1 MSYLWGDNLSEDPHT
16 DCSERLFISTIMQD
30 TKGES
35 GQDYQLGYGRVLISN
50 GAACKLG
57 SLFPMKIQ
65 TAVYFNFMH
74 MEGCATLSR
83 VAGDL
88 EMAVHMR
95 GGWV

>member
-1 MSYLWGDNLSEDPHT
+1 M
-16 DCSERLFISTIMQD
+16 
-30 TKGES
+30 
-35 GQDYQLGYGRVLISN
+35 LISS

-57 SLFPMKIQ
+57 SLSPMKIQ

-74 MEGCATLSR
+74 MEGCASLSR

-95 GGWV
+95 GGWVKTLKNAPFVPELLDG

>member
-1 MSYLWGDNLSEDPHT
+1 M
-16 DCSERLFISTIMQD
+16 RD

-35 GQDYQLGYGRVLISN
+35 GQDYQLGYARVLISS

-57 SLFPMKIQ
+57 SLSPMKIQ

-74 MEGCATLSR
+74 MEGCTSLSR

-88 EMAVHMR
+88 EMAVYTR
-95 GGWV
+95 GGRVKTLKNAPFVPELLDGWTIEVWSPIH